1 MPRSRRNDANDVNDA
16 NDANDVRSPTV
27 RRVRT
32 DGDGRLSG
40 VMSFMSTAKPS
51 LIAARVV
58 LLMVVD
64 RRFGSE
70 LMLANVDV
78 ASRAIELFG

>member
-1 MPRSRRNDANDVNDA
+1 
-16 NDANDVRSPTV
+16 
-27 RRVRT
+27 
-32 DGDGRLSG
+32 
-40 VMSFMSTAKPS
+40 MSFMSTAKPS